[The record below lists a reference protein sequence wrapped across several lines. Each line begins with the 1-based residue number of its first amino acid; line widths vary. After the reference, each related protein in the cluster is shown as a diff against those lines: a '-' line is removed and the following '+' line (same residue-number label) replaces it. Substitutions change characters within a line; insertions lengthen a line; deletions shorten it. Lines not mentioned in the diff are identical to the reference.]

1 MHNNC
6 IIIINK
12 CQQNICIFYIA
23 AANKALIL
31 QKRLILLQNIIVL
44 SSKCLYSGK
53 ILILTKTVQ
62 VNERDSKGT
71 VFLWQNPEAAPLAGF
86 GEEPRFRQALRKAS
100 P

>member
-1 MHNNC
+1 MYNNC
-6 IIIINK
+6 IIIINM
-12 CQQNICIFYIA
+12 CQQNIYIFYIA
-23 AANKALIL
+23 SANKALIL

-86 GEEPRFRQALRKAS
+86 GAEPRFRQALRKAS

>member
-44 SSKCLYSGK
+44 PSKCL
-53 ILILTKTVQ
+53 
-62 VNERDSKGT
+62 
-71 VFLWQNPEAAPLAGF
+71 
-86 GEEPRFRQALRKAS
+86 
-100 P
+100 